1 MSSPTLYQPG
11 RRNQEEKEQHHKD
24 DTRNTS
30 RDKEHHLDSQNSSIS
45 GRSPTPH
52 TLLHGALAVCGLL
65 GGTNALY
72 EECDTLV
79 GPQQIAAT
87 HLFSRV
93 QATILN
99 PSNRRREVIEM
110 KVGQRNVWSSN
121 LPRII
126 R

>member
-11 RRNQEEKEQHHKD
+11 RRKQEEKEQHHKD
-24 DTRNTS
+24 DTSDSS
-30 RDKEHHLDSQNSSIS
+30 RDKEHNLDSQSSSIS

-52 TLLHGALAVCGLL
+52 TLLYGALAS
-65 GGTNALY
+65 GGVWT

-87 HLFSRV
+87 RLFSRV

-99 PSNRRREVIEM
+99 PSNRKREVIEM
-110 KVGQRNVWSSN
+110 KAGHRNVWSSN